1 MNRWTAL
8 IGTVLVG
15 LFLASTVIIVDTD
28 EVAVVYRFGAINRVV
43 SPGLSAQL
51 PNPIENSERLE
62 VTKIRTIELA
72 QIRLLTA
79 DFNLVELKPVL
90 QYTIKDPKTYVLS
103 YAEPDQ
109 VLQQLVEAVIT
120 TTMARSQIDSETFLK
135 RALLQQRIIQ
145 QLRIDL
151 DAAQL
156 GIQVVAFELRELS
169 APSAVVDAFN
179 EVSSARGDKD
189 TMILSAQSYASKHIP
204 DTRGQATGKIEAAHG
219 LAAQIRSEASIRT
232 AHFRSLLDSY
242 KKEPEAIRSQ
252 LRQESW
258 ENISSSATLLQ
269 SSANTQM
276 VFSHS
281 LELHKKP

>member
-1 MNRWTAL
+1 MKKL
-8 IGTVLVG
+8 PFIVG
-15 LFLASTVIIVDTD
+15 IFLFGLLLASSVIIVDTD
-28 EVAVVYRFGAINRVV
+28 EVAVVYRFGAIHRVV

-51 PNPIENSERLE
+51 PNPIEHSERLE
-62 VTKIRTIELA
+62 VTKIRTIELE

-90 QYTIKDPKTYVLS
+90 QYTIQDPQIYVLS
-103 YAEPDQ
+103 YAEPDK
-109 VLQQLVEAVIT
+109 VLQQLVEAVIA

-145 QLRIDL
+145 QLRVDL
-151 DAAQL
+151 DAIQM

-189 TMILSAQSYASKHIP
+189 TMILSAQSYASKRIP
-204 DTRGQATGKIEAAHG
+204 DIRGQAKGTIEAAHG
-219 LAAQIRSEASIRT
+219 QAAQIRSEASIRI
-232 AHFRSLLDSY
+232 AHYRSLLDSY
-242 KKEPEAIRSQ
+242 QKAPKAIRNQ

-258 ENISSSATLLQ
+258 EKIVGSATVLQ
-269 SSANTQM
+269 STERTQLI
-276 VFSHS
+276 FNHS
-281 LELHKKP
+281 LELKRP

>member
-1 MNRWTAL
+1 M
-8 IGTVLVG
+8 
-15 LFLASTVIIVDTD
+15 
-28 EVAVVYRFGAINRVV
+28 
-43 SPGLSAQL
+43 
-51 PNPIENSERLE
+51 
-62 VTKIRTIELA
+62 
-72 QIRLLTA
+72 
-79 DFNLVELKPVL
+79 

-145 QLRIDL
+145 QLRVDL

-156 GIQVVAFELRELS
+156 GIQVVVLSFGELS

-242 KKEPEAIRSQ
+242 KKNPKPSEASCDRKAGKTLPVPPRSCSLPQ
-252 LRQESW
+252 TRKWFSVTHLSCTRNLKSPSH
-258 ENISSSATLLQ
+258 IGIKSTLKSRFNVVPKALDFKM
-269 SSANTQM
+269 S
-276 VFSHS
+276 
-281 LELHKKP
+281 P